1 MVQQD
6 ALLHRVSG
14 DPVVGKVWEDERAQM
29 LELLMRDGVLGS
41 QTKLKVGPLAIA
53 TILELHP
60 YWRGSIRYNELTDAY
75 ECAGQRLTDAFA
87 TRVGHWFERQWHA
100 HSIKRGDI
108 EQQYEFVAR
117 KNKYHPVRD
126 MLCSTPWDGTK
137 RASALHDALSA
148 TKDNKGLHLAYLE
161 AWLAG
166 AVRRIFEPG
175 SKMDAMLVL
184 QGNQGIRKSTFWHD
198 LVGGTPAYNEL
209 GEDQWS
215 KAEVIHAAWVHEFA
229 ELESVTTK
237 AEVGALKSHLSRRA
251 DTFRPAYGRRVLYKE
266 RACAFVGTTNEVTF
280 LRDRT
285 GNRRFW
291 IIPCRGQIDIDWV
304 RENRLQIW
312 AEAVAR
318 YKSGAGAWLGTLEA
332 EQASL
337 VLDNVAEDPWDQLID
352 DFLLRQQGSPF
363 HTNDVLKH
371 LDVDPARRVL
381 ADSQRVGALLRA
393 RGYESGSVRVGS
405 TFFKGWKRAL

>member
-1 MVQQD
+1 
-6 ALLHRVSG
+6 
-14 DPVVGKVWEDERAQM
+14 M

-41 QTKLKVGPLAIA
+41 QAKLKCGPLAIA

-60 YWRGSIRYNELTDAY
+60 YWRGAIRYNELTDAY
-75 ECAGQRLTDAFA
+75 ECAGVRLTDAFA

-100 HSIKRGDI
+100 HAVKRGDI
-108 EQQYEFVAR
+108 EQQYEYVAR

-126 MLCSTPWDGTK
+126 MLQSTKWDGIGRTK
-137 RASALHDALSA
+137 DLLRALSA
-148 TKDNKGLHLAYLE
+148 GLDNEKIHAAYLDS
-161 AWLAG
+161 WLVG
-166 AVRRIFEPG
+166 AVKRAFEPG

-184 QGNQGIRKSTFWHD
+184 QGGQGIRKSTFWHD

-209 GEDQWS
+209 GEDQWT

-237 AEVGALKSHLSRRA
+237 AEVGSLKSQLSRRA

-266 RACAFVGTTNEVTF
+266 RACVFVGTTNEVSF

-291 IIPCRGQIDIDWV
+291 IIQCAGTIDLDWV

-312 AEAVAR
+312 AEALHN
-318 YKSGAGAWLGTLEA
+318 YKNRAKSWLGDLEA
-332 EQASL
+332 DQAL
-337 VLDNVAEDPWDQLID
+337 LTQAFETEDPWSQPLDNFI
-352 DFLLRQQGSPF
+352 LRQQGAPF
-363 HTNDVLKH
+363 HTNDFLSH
-371 LDVDPARRVL
+371 IDLDVSRRTQ
-381 ADSQRVGALLRA
+381 ADSNRVGSLLRA
-393 RGYESGSVRVGS
+393 RGFSSGTIRVGS
-405 TFFKGWKRAL
+405 LVFWGWSRK